1 MSRNIEI
8 KARVADVAA
17 LVPKAAALA
26 DVGPVEILQEDTF
39 FRCEAGRLKLRMFSE
54 EAGELIFYRRADQ
67 AGPKESF
74 YLRSPT
80 TTPRVL
86 RESLALAYGEVGRV
100 RKQRTLFLSGR
111 TRIHLD
117 RVDGLGDFLELEV
130 VMSDED
136 GADAV
141 AVAEAEA
148 LRLMGRLGV
157 DAGQLIDVAYVDL
170 LRTGARAGPC

>member
-8 KARVADVAA
+8 KARVADLSA
-17 LVPKAAALA
+17 LLPRVAALA

-39 FRCEAGRLKLRMFSE
+39 FLCEAGRLKLRMFSE
-54 EAGELIFYRRADQ
+54 DAGELIFYRRADE

-80 TTPRVL
+80 TAPRIL
-86 RESLALAYGEVGRV
+86 RESLALAYGEVGWV

-117 RVDGLGDFLELEV
+117 RVEGLGEFLELEV
-130 VMSDED
+130 VM
-136 GADAV
+136 GDAE
-141 AVAEAEA
+141 AAAAELAAAEAEA
-148 LRLMGRLGV
+148 LELMGKLGV
-157 DAGQLIDVAYVDL
+157 GAGQLVDVAYVDL
-170 LRTGARAGPC
+170 ARLDAKAL